1 MAGGGSFVGSSGL
14 NVPTGANAA
23 TGNNDKD
30 DNKNNEIGLKFDMN
44 QLETVWDN
52 DTDEEQIRDCRD
64 LLAKELFDVI
74 NYFVKNDPLE
84 ICQNL
89 DK

>member
-1 MAGGGSFVGSSGL
+1 
-14 NVPTGANAA
+14 
-23 TGNNDKD
+23 
-30 DNKNNEIGLKFDMN
+30 MN

-74 NYFVKNDPLE
+74 NFFVKNDP
-84 ICQNL
+84 I
-89 DK
+89 